1 MVEQTTRYGI
11 RTTVRLRMVQL
22 AIAMVAGYPW
32 LAGSQQPNH
41 PMPTACP
48 MGMHAMMMPGMNDG
62 MMRGRPGGQMG
73 AMMNDSSMMVE
84 MRTQLGLS
92 DAQLQ
97 QMHTIHERAC
107 AAAQPH
113 MRMAMEAHQAAM
125 QALQGDKPNLDHFED
140 QLDKAAKHMVEAQVE
155 MAKGMIEFR
164 KDLTP
169 EQRQKLDEMHQQMMR
184 GGMRPG

>member
-1 MVEQTTRYGI
+1 MNR
-11 RTTVRLRMVQL
+11 RMLQL
-22 AIAMVAGYPW
+22 AIAMVAVYPW
-32 LAGSQQPNH
+32 LAGSQQPNR
-41 PMPTACP
+41 PMPMSCP
-48 MGMHAMMMPGMNDG
+48 MGLHAMMMMGGMGEG
-62 MMRGRPGGQMG
+62 MMRGQPGGRMG

-92 DAQLQ
+92 DTQMQ

-164 KDLTP
+164 KGLTP
-169 EQRQKLDEMHQQMMR
+169 AQRQKLDAMHQQMMR
-184 GGMRPG
+184 DGMRPG